1 MAFCPAT
8 LPLPVAKLLR
18 LCGGSLFRRG
28 PEPTGIK
35 HEL

>member
-1 MAFCPAT
+1 MAFCLAT

-18 LCGGSLFRRG
+18 LCRG

-35 HEL
+35 QEL